1 MLMHQAQAGR
11 NLDHCV
17 QPPVGSHCAEMRIL
31 HSALF
36 LVSSLCISSAQDK
49 GWAYLDNGQIRLG
62 VNLDAGACIGWFSQ
76 SGSKENVLNAYDVGR
91 YVQQSYYGDEDGSD
105 WNGKPWRYNPVQGG
119 SWRNEPAQ
127 VVESK
132 AEENSLYAKTHPRHW
147 ATGKLLKEVTMEQWL
162 RLEGKK
168 ARLRFRMTYA
178 GDKEHRPH
186 HQELPAVFVTPKLDT
201 LAFADRDGAIV
212 HKQPGFPNEY
222 ETVAEPWVAW
232 VNQHDWGLGI
242 LCPHT
247 RSITCYRVRA
257 GNKGDCSYLAP
268 LQTFPLKPGL
278 VFEYEIGLML
288 GSIQEIQAAAPRMGR
303 QP

>member
-1 MLMHQAQAGR
+1 MAK
-11 NLDHCV
+11 
-17 QPPVGSHCAEMRIL
+17 
-31 HSALF
+31 ALKIAALLL
-36 LVSSLCISSAQDK
+36 LVALTTSSTQEK
-49 GWAYLDNGQIRLG
+49 GWVYLDNGQVRLG
-62 VNLDAGACIGWFSQ
+62 VNLEAGACLGWFSE
-76 SGSKENVLNAYDVGR
+76 SGSKDNVLNAYDVGR

-132 AEENSLYAKTHPRHW
+132 TAENSLYAKIHPRHW
-147 ATGKLLKEVTMEQWL
+147 ATGKVLEEVTMEQWL
-162 RLEGKK
+162 RLEGKV
-168 ARLRFRMTYA
+168 ARLKFRITYT
-178 GDKEHRPH
+178 GSKEHRPH

-201 LAFADRDGAIV
+201 LAFANRDGAIV
-212 HKQPGFPNEY
+212 HKMPGFPNEY

-232 VNQHDWGLGI
+232 VNENDRGLGI

-257 GNKGDCSYLAP
+257 GNKGDCSYVAP
-268 LQTFPLKPGL
+268 LQTFALKPAL
-278 VFEYEIGLML
+278 VFEYEVGLML
-288 GSIQEIQAAAPRMGR
+288 GTLEEIRTAAPRMSR